1 MKKYSKF
8 LIFLSLTL
16 TLLAVYV
23 VSSTEQESKRILK
36 GNTMESY
43 VKIKGGKGIL
53 PIDNWEAVTKAES
66 LDLVIIDTNDLKIE
80 RLIVNINL
88 KKIKSGRKAIDSLAT
103 KVFKVDQYPE
113 VILNLEKDQI
123 LEKNNTQITK
133 DLQGTISLSGVKKDI
148 SIVTKIDKLDENLAI
163 KGSFK
168 IKLADYGIKPLI
180 SEKDTT
186 QIDEEIE
193 IELRLKFH
201 K

>member
-103 KVFKVDQYPE
+103 KVFKVDQYLE

-123 LEKNNTQITK
+123 LENNNTQITK

>member
-113 VILNLEKDQI
+113 VILSLEKDQI
-123 LEKNNTQITK
+123 LENNNTQITK
-133 DLQGTISLSGVKKDI
+133 NLQGTISLSGVQKDI
-148 SIVTKIDKLDENLAI
+148 SILTKIDKLDKKLAI

-168 IKLADYGIKPLI
+168 IRLADYGIKPLV

-193 IELRLKFH
+193 IELRLKFQ

>member
-23 VSSTEQESKRILK
+23 VSSTEQDSKRILK

-163 KGSFK
+163 KGSFE

-193 IELRLKFH
+193 IELRLKFQ

>member
-23 VSSTEQESKRILK
+23 VSSTEQDSKRILK

-103 KVFKVDQYPE
+103 KVFKVDHYPE

>member
-23 VSSTEQESKRILK
+23 VSSTEQDSKRILK

-163 KGSFK
+163 KGSFE

>member
-88 KKIKSGRKAIDSLAT
+88 KKIKSGRKAIDSLTT

-123 LEKNNTQITK
+123 LENNNTQITK
-133 DLQGTISLSGVKKDI
+133 NLQGTISLSGVKKDI
-148 SIVTKIDKLDENLAI
+148 SILTKIDKLDKKLAI

-168 IKLADYGIKPLI
+168 IRLADYGIKPLV

-193 IELRLKFH
+193 IELRLKFQ